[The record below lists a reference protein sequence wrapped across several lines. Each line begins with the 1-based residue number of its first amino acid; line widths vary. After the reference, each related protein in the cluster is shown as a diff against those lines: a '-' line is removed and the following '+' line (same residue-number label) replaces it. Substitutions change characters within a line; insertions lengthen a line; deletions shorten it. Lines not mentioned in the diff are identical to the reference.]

1 MPFIG
6 DTRRRQLRRLSSRS
20 VSQPST
26 APKDSTKPDGN
37 SSENKSV
44 VRQRR
49 MSRASKHDGSMDT
62 PLTATD
68 SAQVRGRTKASC
80 KEHVNVFAFME
91 KEGTSNGTDTE
102 HADNDIPALASSGS
116 STASSNSEHSP
127 PPQLLSPYSGLEV
140 HAAESKGEFL
150 WCNRRRDASI
160 NSDSGTSML
169 STGPV
174 EESPVL
180 GYRTSFRN
188 LDDDTQTTSHTKIMS
203 GLITTALSETPTA
216 HMSHTPSM
224 ELRLMEE
231 PEAYYGSSP
240 YIHPQTP
247 RTATAR
253 NLQPGLQA
261 SWHPSPYH
269 SAPEST
275 PPPPEVQ
282 AQVAESSYNL
292 LGSAI
297 DSRDRRCLTP
307 IYRKFE
313 TLNNRILL
321 YLQDEIAEMEDAL
334 KRLDTL
340 ITQEE
345 GLGTTSRTTKAM
357 CPSQSK
363 WHRQE
368 LMCRICV
375 KVEQYSM
382 LVLKSRL
389 MKILIAGTR

>member
-26 APKDSTKPDGN
+26 APKDSTKSDGN
-37 SSENKSV
+37 SSENKPV

-49 MSRASKHDGSMDT
+49 MSRASKHDGAMDIPPT
-62 PLTATD
+62 STD
-68 SAQVRGRTKASC
+68 SPPQARGRTKASS

-91 KEGTSNGTDTE
+91 KEGTSSGTETE
-102 HADNDIPALASSGS
+102 HAESDIPALASSGS
-116 STASSNSEHSP
+116 STASSNSEHSQ
-127 PPQLLSPYSGLEV
+127 PPQLLSPYSDLEV
-140 HAAESKGEFL
+140 HAAESKGEFM
-150 WCNRRRDASI
+150 WYNHRRDASI
-160 NSDSGTSML
+160 HSDSGTSML
-169 STGPV
+169 SASPA

-180 GYRTSFRN
+180 GYKASFRN
-188 LDDDTQTTSHTKIMS
+188 FDNDIPTTSHTKITS
-203 GLITTALSETPTA
+203 GLIATAVPEAPST

-224 ELRLMEE
+224 ELRLMKE
-231 PEAYYGSSP
+231 PEAYYGSSA
-240 YIHPQTP
+240 YTHPQTP

-253 NLQPGLQA
+253 NSQPGLQA

-269 SAPEST
+269 SSPEST
-275 PPPPEVQ
+275 PPPPKVQ
-282 AQVAESSYNL
+282 ARVAKSSYDL
-292 LGSAI
+292 LASAI
-297 DSRDRRCLTP
+297 DTRDRRFLTP
-307 IYRKFE
+307 VYRKFE

-340 ITQEE
+340 VAQEKDQ
-345 GLGTTSRTTKAM
+345 GITSRTEIVHA
-357 CPSQSK
+357 SQAT

-382 LVLKSRL
+382 LALKSKL
-389 MKILIAGTR
+389 VKILIAGTR